1 MRLIRI
7 LLMVVVVV
15 VLGLVALLVLLPGE
29 KIAKIAADQV
39 RAQTGRE
46 LVFDGEV
53 GISWYPILG
62 VKTGPVQ
69 FANAD
74 WSDTG
79 PMFRAESAQI
89 GVDVMSLVGGTIR
102 ITQIDLNAPD
112 VLLEVA
118 GDGRVNWDLFPKG
131 AEAGDATTATTEGGG
146 AMGGLVLESLAVRD
160 ARLRYVDHGGESFD
174 IRDVDAT
181 LAWPDRAGPA
191 EIGLTL
197 RPAEDKVE
205 IAAVVDNLEALLGGE
220 ISTLRANVA
229 AAGAT
234 VGFDGRA
241 AMDPQAAGRLEADVP
256 DPNALMAALGLEPA
270 GLAGRAAVSGD
281 VTYTRD
287 GKVALRGGQV
297 TALGNTVSVEADVAM
312 DGVRPRVNAKIAG
325 GALTLVALQGGGG
338 GGGSSGGSGWSKAPI
353 DASGLGLID
362 GDISLAAESIDLG
375 DMVLGRTRVG
385 IAIDNSRAVVTL
397 RELRMF
403 DGLAVGQMVANNRS
417 GLSVSSD
424 ITVTGLELRTLLTDM
439 AGIDRMSGV
448 GTMKSNILAS
458 GNSIHALMNSLSG
471 SGSFDIGQGK
481 ISGID
486 LDRLLRGQPGAS
498 GTTVFDSL
506 SASWTMQ
513 GGVMTNNDLRLDL
526 PHVIAKGAGTIGIG
540 GRTIDYLFTPQIKNE
555 AEDGLAVPVEIKG
568 SWDSPRII
576 PRLDKAFGRDIEL
589 ELEEKKDAAR
599 EELKD
604 KAKAKV
610 EEKIGVID
618 KQEGQ
623 STEDAIKQK
632 LEDEVKNKLKNLLGG
647 D

>member
-7 LLMVVVVV
+7 LLMVVVAV
-15 VLGLVALLVLLPGE
+15 VLGLVALVVLLPGE

-46 LVFDGEV
+46 LVFEGEV

-69 FANAD
+69 LANAE
-74 WSDTG
+74 WSNAG

-89 GVDVMSLVGGTIR
+89 GVDVMSLIGGTIR
-102 ITQIDLNAPD
+102 ITQIDVGQPD

-118 GDGRVNWDLFPKG
+118 KDGRANWDLFPES
-131 AEAGDATTATTEGGG
+131 AEAGEATTATTEGGG

-160 ARLRYVDHGGESFD
+160 ARLRYVDHGGESYD
-174 IRDVDAT
+174 IKDVDAT
-181 LAWPDRAGPA
+181 LAWPDRSGPA
-191 EIGLTL
+191 EIGLSL
-197 RPAEDKVE
+197 SPAGEAVE
-205 IAAVVDNLEALLGGE
+205 IAGVVDDLEGFLGGE
-220 ISTLRANVA
+220 ISALRATVA
-229 AAGAT
+229 AAGGKVA
-234 VGFDGRA
+234 FDGRA
-241 AMDPQAAGRLEADVP
+241 GMDPQAAGRVDADVP
-256 DPNALMAALGLEPA
+256 NPNAFMAALGLEPA
-270 GLAGRAAVSGD
+270 GIAGKAAFKGD
-281 VTYTRD
+281 VTLTKD
-287 GKVALRGGQV
+287 GQISVREGTA
-297 TALGNTVSVEADVAM
+297 TALGNTVSLAADVFTGGA
-312 DGVRPRVNAKIAG
+312 RPRVNAQIAG
-325 GALTLVALQGGGG
+325 GAMTLAALQGGGDS
-338 GGGSSGGSGWSKAPI
+338 GGSSGGSGWSKAPI

-375 DMVLGRTRVG
+375 DMVLGRTRVA
-385 IAIDNSRAVVTL
+385 IAIDNSRAVVNL
-397 RELRMF
+397 RELHMF
-403 DGLAVGQMVANNRS
+403 DGVASGQFVANNRS

-424 ITVTGLELRTLLTDM
+424 VTVKGLELKTLLSET
-439 AGIDRMSGV
+439 AGLTRMSGV
-448 GTMKSNILAS
+448 GTMKSKILAS

-486 LDRLLRGQPGAS
+486 LDRLLRGQPGG

-513 GGVMTNNDLRLDL
+513 GGVMSNNDLLLDL
-526 PHVIAKGAGTIGIG
+526 PHVIAKGEGTIGIG
-540 GRTIDYLFTPQIKNE
+540 ARTIDYLFTPQIKNE

-568 SWDSPRII
+568 SWDSPKII

-599 EELKD
+599 EELK
-604 KAKAKV
+604 AKAKEKV
-610 EEKIGVID
+610 EKELGVIE

-632 LEDEVKNKLKNLLGG
+632 LEEKAKDKLKSLLGG